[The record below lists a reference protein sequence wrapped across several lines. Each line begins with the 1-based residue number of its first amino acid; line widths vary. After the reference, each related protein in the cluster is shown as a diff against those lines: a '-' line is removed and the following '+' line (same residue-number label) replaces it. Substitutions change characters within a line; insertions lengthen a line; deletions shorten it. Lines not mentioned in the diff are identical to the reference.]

1 MFSRFFRSL
10 SPQERRYFGVI
21 LALHLLLITLPYLW
35 ALTTTPNGFVYGGL
49 LYNPDDQ
56 NVHLAWARQAA
67 EGHFFFR
74 DLFTNES
81 LLSGERP
88 LFTNLLCWLIGILSS
103 LTIIPIIWFYHAF
116 RVAFAALALLL
127 FFALTTRLTADRR
140 VRIVATALV
149 AFAGGAGF
157 LTALLPGFNWMDR
170 PDNASFPMMP
180 EAFTFASS
188 FIFTLNIASMALLLA
203 VYLLSLHAW
212 ETGSRKAML
221 GAGVSALL
229 LANFHTYDVFPLLAA
244 LAAWAVVA
252 WRGSSEENARRGRYA
267 FLPVVAIGAAIPVLY
282 QLFVF
287 RGSEEFRVKAL
298 TNTPAPPI
306 WDVAISYG
314 PLLLL
319 AIGGAAVA
327 WREVKMRL
335 PVFWML
341 ATLALIYAPVS
352 FARKMIEG
360 LHLPLCFLAAVGL
373 VWLIGKLQ
381 PAVQRVVAVG
391 AVLIL
396 SLSSFQFVAW
406 SLDNARDNNAS
417 RANVLMPPLYLTQGD
432 AAAMQFLKEQ
442 PRGKAVLC
450 LPFLGNYVPR
460 ESGQTVI
467 IGHWAETL
475 HFQQKLGLVLS
486 FYGGKMNETQAKNWL
501 RENRIGYVVTGSY
514 ENQLGARLLLELEEV
529 FEANGTRVYAV
540 QF

>member
-1 MFSRFFRSL
+1 MFSRFFGSL
-10 SPQERRYFGVI
+10 SSQERRYFWAI
-21 LALHLLLITLPYLW
+21 LVLHLLLVSLPYLW

-74 DLFTNES
+74 DLFTTES
-81 LLSGERP
+81 LISGERP
-88 LFTNLLCWLIGILSS
+88 LFTNLLCWLIGTLST
-103 LTIIPIIWFYHAF
+103 LTTIPTVWLYHAF
-116 RVAFAALALLL
+116 RIVFAALTLLL

-140 VRIVATALV
+140 VRLISTALV
-149 AFAGGAGF
+149 AFAGGVGF
-157 LTALLPGFNWMDR
+157 LSALLPGFNWMDR

-188 FIFTLNIASMALLLA
+188 LVFTLNIASMALLLA
-203 VYLLSLHAW
+203 VYLFSLHAW
-212 ETGSRKAML
+212 ETGSRKAIV
-221 GAGVSALL
+221 GAGISTLL

-244 LAAWAVVA
+244 LFPWAIIA
-252 WRGSSEENARRGRYA
+252 GRSSTQRGHWA
-267 FLPVVAIGAAIPVLY
+267 FLPVVTMGAAIPVLY

-319 AIGGAAVA
+319 AIGGAILA

-341 ATLALIYAPVS
+341 ATLILIYAPVS

-381 PAVQRVVAVG
+381 PSAQRLIAVVV
-391 AVLIL
+391 VLVL
-396 SLSSFQFVAW
+396 SLSSFQFVTW
-406 SLDNARDNNAS
+406 CLDNARDNNAS

-442 PRGKAVLC
+442 PRGKVVLC
-450 LPFLGNYVPR
+450 LPFIGNYVPR
-460 ESGQTVI
+460 ESGQTVM

-475 HFQQKLGLVLS
+475 HFTDKLGQVLS
-486 FYGGKMNETQAKNWL
+486 FYGGKMEAAQAKEWL
-501 RENRIGYVVTGSY
+501 RANRIGYVVIGSY
-514 ENQLGARLLLELEEV
+514 ENQLGARLPLELQEI
-529 FEANGTRVYAV
+529 FEANGTRVYTV
-540 QF
+540 EF